1 MTNRSRLWSSKKRAL
16 SEAEAGNPSAS
27 RTADIVPFE
36 PVDTNSKT
44 TLAERLAWEAFQEEV
59 GKLKEDDFKSET
71 ATISP
76 DRILATFVE
85 KARLL
90 ARRKYRFKPRKRK

>member
-1 MTNRSRLWSSKKRAL
+1 MKEQKKSVEQGGGWEPIRI
-16 SEAEAGNPSAS
+16 
-27 RTADIVPFE
+27 RKADIVPFE